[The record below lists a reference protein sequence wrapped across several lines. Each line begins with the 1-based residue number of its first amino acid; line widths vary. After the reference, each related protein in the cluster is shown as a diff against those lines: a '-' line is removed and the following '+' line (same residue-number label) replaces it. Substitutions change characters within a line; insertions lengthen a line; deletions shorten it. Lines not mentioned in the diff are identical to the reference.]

1 MEVTATAAA
10 PMNPSSIRISESI
23 GSPLEA
29 LHAAFCARPAYHPN
43 IRTPADIA
51 TIVEVAP
58 AADAPMNPSS
68 IRVSEGIGAPLEALH
83 ITLRSRSAYHPII
96 RATAEIATDM
106 TVARA
111 HNDASSVR
119 TNEAVMVMLAA

>member
-1 MEVTATAAA
+1 
-10 PMNPSSIRISESI
+10 MNPSSIRISERI

-58 AADAPMNPSS
+58 AAGAPMNASS
-68 IRVSEGIGAPLEALH
+68 IRIPEGIVAPLEALH
-83 ITLRSRSAYHPII
+83 ITLCSRSAHHPII
-96 RATAEIATDM
+96 RATSDIATDV

-111 HNDASSVR
+111 HHDASSVR
-119 TNEAVMVMLAA
+119 TNEAVMMLAA

>member
-1 MEVTATAAA
+1 M
-10 PMNPSSIRISESI
+10 
-23 GSPLEA
+23 EA
-29 LHAAFCARPAYHPN
+29 LHAAFCARPVYHPI
-43 IRTPADIA
+43 IRATADIA
-51 TIVEVAP
+51 TVVEVAP
-58 AADAPMNPSS
+58 CADAPMDPSS
-68 IRVSEGIGAPLEALH
+68 IRISERIGSPLEALH
-83 ITLRSRSAYHPII
+83 ITLCARSAYHPII

>member
-1 MEVTATAAA
+1 
-10 PMNPSSIRISESI
+10 MNPSSIRISERI

-29 LHAAFCARPAYHPN
+29 LHVAFCARPAYHPI
-43 IRTPADIA
+43 IRATADIA
-51 TIVEVAP
+51 TVVEVAP
-58 AADAPMNPSS
+58 AADAPMNASS
-68 IRVSEGIGAPLEALH
+68 IQIPEGIGASLEALH
-83 ITLRSRSAYHPII
+83 ITLCSRSAYHPIL

-119 TNEAVMVMLAA
+119 TNEAVMMMLAA